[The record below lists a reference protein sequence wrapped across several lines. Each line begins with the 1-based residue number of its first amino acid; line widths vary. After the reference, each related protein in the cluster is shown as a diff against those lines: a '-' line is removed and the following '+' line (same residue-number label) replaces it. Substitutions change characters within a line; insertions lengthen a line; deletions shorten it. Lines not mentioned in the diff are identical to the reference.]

1 MNANVSTCRRRGQW
15 AAVSLLAVATAVWAA
30 EAGAKTGDYQPADK
44 TVEMFEAI
52 QNGQIAVQL
61 IPKDSTQCCVLIK
74 NKTDQ
79 PLNVKL
85 PEAFAGVPALAQAAG
100 AAQAGPAAA
109 VAPLTALKPRAAAWA
124 AWAAWAWA
132 AWEAAWE

>member
-1 MNANVSTCRRRGQW
+1 MNANVPTCQRQYQW
-15 AAVSLLAVATAVWAA
+15 AAVSLLVVAIAAWAA
-30 EAGAKTGDYQPADK
+30 EGRAKTGDYQPADK

-52 QNGQIAVQL
+52 QNGDIAVQL
-61 IPKDSTQCCVLIK
+61 IPKDSTQCRVLIE

-100 AAQAGPAAA
+100 AGARPARSSRSTGT
-109 VAPLTALKPRAAAWA
+109 VPLKPRAAAWA
-124 AWAAWAWA
+124 AWAAAWVAWA
-132 AWEAAWE
+132 AAWA